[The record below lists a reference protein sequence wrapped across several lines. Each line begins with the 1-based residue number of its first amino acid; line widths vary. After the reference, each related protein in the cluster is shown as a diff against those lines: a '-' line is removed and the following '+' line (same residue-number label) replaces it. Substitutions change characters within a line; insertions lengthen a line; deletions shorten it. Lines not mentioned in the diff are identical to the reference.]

1 MAIYY
6 WFLLVNYFISNV
18 TGYRRQNK
26 RFFKIFGL
34 FYFSLIDTCKFL
46 LFRDFVIN

>member
-34 FYFSLIDTCKFL
+34 FYFSLIEYLQIFA
-46 LFRDFVIN
+46 FP